1 MTEQLSSAFVRALL
15 TSLVSAGTTGIAT
28 WQTGADRAIILATTI
43 TAFLTPFVTRGGLE
57 GFYDSNRHKNGQVR
71 SGDVGYAIAGGKGTP
86 ANAAAGQAIP
96 LTEGPY
102 WVEVGTENFRVLA
115 ARARASDG
123 GMEYL
128 VAKPGGTPHWVA
140 QDDVDQV
147 LFP

>member
-28 WQTGADRAIILATTI
+28 RQAGADRAIILATTI

-57 GFYDSNRHKNGQVR
+57 GFYDSNRQKNGDVR
-71 SGDVGYAIAGGKGTP
+71 SGDVGYQPAGVTGTGGG
-86 ANAAAGQAIP
+86 AVAAQAIP

-102 WVEVGTENFRVLA
+102 WVEVGTENFRVIA
-115 ARARASDG
+115 ARSSGSDDG
-123 GMEYL
+123 TEYL
-128 VAKPGGTPHWVA
+128 VAKPGGTPHWVSH
-140 QDDVDQV
+140 DDGDQI